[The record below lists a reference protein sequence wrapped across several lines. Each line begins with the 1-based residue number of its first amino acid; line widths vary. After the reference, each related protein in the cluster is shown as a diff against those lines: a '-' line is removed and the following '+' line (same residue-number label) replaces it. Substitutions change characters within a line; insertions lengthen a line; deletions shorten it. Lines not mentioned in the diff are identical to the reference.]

1 MGTSSSR
8 AAIVSSTDREPRSAR
23 SFKRNDGQSIDVTE
37 GTRMSLK
44 EEVDLLRRIPLF
56 ANVEPS
62 KLKLLA
68 FTSERIAFEAG
79 HILFNQGDTGDAAYI
94 VIEGEAEVLVN
105 GPVGRIQVAVLGRN
119 AIVGEIA
126 LLSDVPRTPPITA
139 ALRGR
144 DLFVFERAVSAH
156 PDCVP
161 PADRLILGDLRE
173 TLPAARPRFAGRAVL
188 AHLDIATGEAAAS
201 LALAASLAPLIAP
214 LLRAG
219 AV

>member
-1 MGTSSSR
+1 M
-8 AAIVSSTDREPRSAR
+8 
-23 SFKRNDGQSIDVTE
+23 SI
-37 GTRMSLK
+37 K

-105 GPVGRIQVAVLGRN
+105 GPAGAIQVAVLGRN

-126 LLSDVPRTPPITA
+126 ILCDVPRTATIRARERLVCLRISKELFLRLINEFPQIAVAVVRELAHRIEMDNVKLQA
-139 ALRGR
+139 ALAE
-144 DLFVFERAVSAH
+144 VAK
-156 PDCVP
+156 
-161 PADRLILGDLRE
+161 
-173 TLPAARPRFAGRAVL
+173 
-188 AHLDIATGEAAAS
+188 
-201 LALAASLAPLIAP
+201 
-214 LLRAG
+214 LRAS
-219 AV
+219 APA